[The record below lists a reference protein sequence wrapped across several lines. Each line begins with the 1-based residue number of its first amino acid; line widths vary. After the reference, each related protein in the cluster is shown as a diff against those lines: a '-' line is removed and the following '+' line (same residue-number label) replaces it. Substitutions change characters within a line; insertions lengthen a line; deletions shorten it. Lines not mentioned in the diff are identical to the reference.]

1 MGPCQENAQQ
11 MSHNFTLAAMQ
22 HQAFG
27 RLLTLSVA
35 GQPPRRFTAQEAAIV
50 ACALAAVAAARSAE
64 RQIYMSPIASDRE
77 FTANIGTGGVVITLD
92 GYADVALGWS
102 ETAELARELA
112 AFGAAHIHIG
122 SAIA

>member
-1 MGPCQENAQQ
+1 
-11 MSHNFTLAAMQ
+11 MSHNFALATTQ

-77 FTANIGTGGVVITLD
+77 FSANVETGGVVIKLD
-92 GYADVALGWS
+92 GCADVALDWS

-112 AFGAAHIHIG
+112 AFGMAPILIVEK
-122 SAIA
+122 

>member
-1 MGPCQENAQQ
+1 MAQ
-11 MSHNFTLAAMQ
+11 NFALTATQ

-35 GQPPRRFTAQEAAIV
+35 GQPPRRFTAEEATIV
-50 ACALAAVAAARSAE
+50 ARALAAVAAALSAE

-77 FTANIGTGGVVITLD
+77 FSANVETGGVVITLD
-92 GYADVALGWS
+92 GCADVALDWS

-112 AFGAAHIHIG
+112 AFGMAPILIVEK
-122 SAIA
+122 